1 VTTFPQGLH
10 ERWRRFRTPVVL
22 LVEKEPAVREV
33 IQDMVQGA
41 GIEML
46 TAADAETALAL
57 GRNPERRVDLLLTES
72 DPTGMRAP
80 EMARLLYQSNP
91 IMKIIFMSG
100 KFDEGFAFMLGEQ
113 AERLFLM
120 KPFTR
125 KMLLEKID
133 SVLG

>member
-1 VTTFPQGLH
+1 M
-10 ERWRRFRTPVVL
+10 VL